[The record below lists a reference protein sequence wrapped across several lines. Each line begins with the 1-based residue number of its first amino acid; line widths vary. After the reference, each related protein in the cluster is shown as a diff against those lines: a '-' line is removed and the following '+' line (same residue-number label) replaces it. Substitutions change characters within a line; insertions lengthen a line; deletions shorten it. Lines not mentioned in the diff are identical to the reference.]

1 MRVLELFKKWLNVQ
15 GLHYE
20 CDEDGYLYFRY
31 YGFQLYCCS
40 KDDEPMLLRIEM
52 PNIYMVKNNRVEVL
66 EAANTISAEY
76 SVVKMFLIEDYLY
89 ISLDLLI
96 DDSTC
101 IEDYV
106 ERYLNKMIMAR
117 NRIANLIFNK

>member
-1 MRVLELFKKWLNVQ
+1 
-15 GLHYE
+15 
-20 CDEDGYLYFRY
+20 
-31 YGFQLYCCS
+31 
-40 KDDEPMLLRIEM
+40 M

-66 EAANTISAEY
+66 ETANTISAEY
-76 SVVKMFLIEDYLY
+76 SVDKMFLIEDYLY

-106 ERYLNKMIMAR
+106 EHYLNKMIMAR

>member
-1 MRVLELFKKWLNVQ
+1 
-15 GLHYE
+15 
-20 CDEDGYLYFRY
+20 
-31 YGFQLYCCS
+31 
-40 KDDEPMLLRIEM
+40 
-52 PNIYMVKNNRVEVL
+52 MVKNNRVEVL